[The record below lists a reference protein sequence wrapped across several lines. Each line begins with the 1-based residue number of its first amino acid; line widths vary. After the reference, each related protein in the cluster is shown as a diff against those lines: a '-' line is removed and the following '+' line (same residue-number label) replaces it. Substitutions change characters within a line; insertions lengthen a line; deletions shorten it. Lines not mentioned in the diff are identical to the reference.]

1 MNTKQGVKSQKYKS
15 LKLAYDTKFK
25 KAAQDQLS
33 KHVYDMMNEH
43 PGKAYSALKRMGAR
57 PGDC

>member
-33 KHVYDMMNEH
+33 KPVYDMMNEH